1 MRWLLHVYLAGNMF
15 VAALLG
21 ARARETVSGM
31 VGRKWPDGIVARAI
45 DACHPWEPD
54 HCANV
59 ARAEKAA
66 RVALGY
72 EVAPPK
78 ARQPALFQ
86 RDEVC

>member
-1 MRWLLHVYLAGNMF
+1 ML
-15 VAALLG
+15 VAAILG
-21 ARARETVSGM
+21 GQARETVSGM
-31 VGRKWPDGIVARAI
+31 VGRRWPDGCAARAI
-45 DACHPWEPD
+45 DAAHPWELD

-72 EVAPPK
+72 EMAPPK
-78 ARQPALFQ
+78 PRQPALFQ

>member
-1 MRWLLHVYLAGNMF
+1 M
-15 VAALLG
+15 ALCAVIG
-21 ARARETVSGM
+21 GKARETVSGM
-31 VGRKWPDGIVARAI
+31 VGRKWGGSLAARAI

-72 EVAPPK
+72 EMAPPK
-78 ARQPALFQ
+78 PRQPALFQ

>member
-1 MRWLLHVYLAGNMF
+1 MLL
-15 VAALLG
+15 AAIFG
-21 ARARETVSGM
+21 AKGRETVSGM
-31 VGRKWPDGIVARAI
+31 VGRRWPKGWAARAI

-72 EVAPPK
+72 ESTPPEP
-78 ARQPALFQ
+78 RQSALFQ
-86 RDEVC
+86 

>member
-1 MRWLLHVYLAGNMF
+1 M
-15 VAALLG
+15 ALCAVIG
-21 ARARETVSGM
+21 GKARETVSGM
-31 VGRKWPDGIVARAI
+31 VGRKWGGSLAARAI

-54 HCANV
+54 HCAVV

-72 EVAPPK
+72 ESNQR
-78 ARQPALFQ
+78 RQPALFQ